1 MPSGYSVWKSAVTIV
16 STWIERA
23 RWREQVPAPVVSSR
37 SPSSRRGLLTIQGR
51 AYCRSSLAVAAL
63 ATVLACTCCTVAQAG
78 IIPLGGAVSVVGG
91 GTASVTGPFTQVPNN
106 NPTTVSSNFAAI
118 QKSFTSPTT
127 PIDIVFNVN
136 NSQGV
141 TEYLLAEGVFNGTG
155 VGWNDY
161 HVELG
166 FGTGAAFTLATPSSG
181 LQFDNTP
188 AASSVNFPTT
198 NLATQKLDF
207 SGGVVPASSGAS
219 LSYTIDVPDVVG
231 AASYQFTLRQFP
243 SLVPEPSALVL
254 AALGIAGLA
263 TCWRRRRSAAAR
275 L

>member
-1 MPSGYSVWKSAVTIV
+1 MPSGHSVWDCVAAIV
-16 STWIERA
+16 SRWIERA
-23 RWREQVPAPVVSSR
+23 CCRARVPAPVVSRR
-37 SPSSRRGLLTIQGR
+37 SSSSRGGLLTLQGR
-51 AYCRSSLAVAAL
+51 ARRRCSLAVAAL
-63 ATVLACTCCTVAQAG
+63 ATVLACVCCTVAQAG
-78 IIPLGGAVSVVGG
+78 IIPLGGASSVVGG

-106 NPTTVSSNFAAI
+106 NPTTTSSNFAAI
-118 QKSFTSPTT
+118 QKTFTSPTT

-166 FGTGAAFTLATPSSG
+166 FGTGAGFTLATPSSG

-198 NLATQKLDF
+198 NLATQKLDY
-207 SGGVVPASSGAS
+207 SGGIVPANSGAS
-219 LSYTIDVPDVVG
+219 LSYTIDVPDSATAG
-231 AASYQFTLRQFP
+231 SYQFTLRQFP
-243 SLVPEPSALVL
+243 SLVVPEPGAFVL
-254 AALGIAGLA
+254 ATIGIVGLGLA
-263 TCWRRRRSAAAR
+263 VRTRARRS
-275 L
+275 